1 MKTRAFVLIVESN
14 VSGDFE
20 FQVVPLSRFDSDVFF
35 SWHLPP
41 RTQYQNPNI
50 SLTANKTEYNQIL
63 SNSNKN
69 FIPLS

>member
-14 VSGDFE
+14 VSGDFD

-41 RTQYQNPNI
+41 SNSKSKPKHKPN
-50 SLTANKTEYNQIL
+50 SLRSLNKIQIL
-63 SNSNKN
+63 S
-69 FIPLS
+69 